1 MDNSPTE
8 PLVTTV
14 ASVDEALKLIESR
27 GDKRFL
33 HAVVASD
40 YQFLYEQSETVPS
53 DIDSKEIFSKKVPSA
68 KNNSKTI
75 HLAATGNLRTA
86 KSSSLW
92 PLGMAMNSSS
102 GSSDIH
108 YAWPEQGGSL
118 EPNLGKDGAPIS
130 MALSQQMIV
139 DGIDCG
145 KMSLED
151 ALEGNMQVLVL
162 APTFLS
168 VPSHMESSL
177 RKGLQEAFLI

>member
-1 MDNSPTE
+1 
-8 PLVTTV
+8 
-14 ASVDEALKLIESR
+14 
-27 GDKRFL
+27 
-33 HAVVASD
+33 
-40 YQFLYEQSETVPS
+40 
-53 DIDSKEIFSKKVPSA
+53 
-68 KNNSKTI
+68 
-75 HLAATGNLRTA
+75 
-86 KSSSLW
+86 
-92 PLGMAMNSSS
+92 MNSSS